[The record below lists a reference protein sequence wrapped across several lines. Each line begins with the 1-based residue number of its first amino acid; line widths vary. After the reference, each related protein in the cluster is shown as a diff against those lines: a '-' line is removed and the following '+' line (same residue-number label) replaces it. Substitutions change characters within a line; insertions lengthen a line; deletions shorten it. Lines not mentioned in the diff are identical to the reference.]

1 MDPARTE
8 AGQMELRHLRYFVAV
23 AEELNFTR
31 AAERLGINQPPLS
44 LQIRQ
49 LEKEIGTPLFRRKAR
64 GVELTNA
71 GKLLLEETRIILK
84 QVERTKTDVR
94 RRGRGETGRIIIGSS
109 GGTYFHPLIPTIIRE
124 YRTNYPDIALFPA
137 ASNTPLLAARL
148 QAGQIDVA
156 ILRPPLGDSEG
167 LALEPLVDEP
177 DVIVVPRG
185 HPLSAKASAPLSALA
200 EDTFVLFPRE
210 LNPGNYDLII
220 GACLRAGFRPKL
232 GQEAPQI
239 ISAVPMVAAGLGV
252 SIVPASIARICRDGV
267 AHLSIEGDAP
277 RALIS
282 LAHRRDDRSAAVQNF
297 VAVARQAMRAAKL
310 IERAKVPQH

>member
-1 MDPARTE
+1 
-8 AGQMELRHLRYFVAV
+8 MELRHLRYFVAV

-49 LEKEIGTPLFRRKAR
+49 LEKEMGTPLFRRKTR

-71 GKLLLEETRIILK
+71 GKLMLEEARLILK
-84 QVERTKTDVR
+84 QVEQAKNGVR
-94 RRGRGETGRIIIGSS
+94 RRGRGETGRINIGSS

-124 YRTNYPDIALFPA
+124 YRTDYPDVVLYPA
-137 ASNTPLLAARL
+137 ASNTPLLVARL

-156 ILRPPLGDSEG
+156 ILRPPISDSEG

-177 DVIVVPRG
+177 AVIVVPGG
-185 HPLSAKASAPLSALA
+185 HPLSARTSAPLIALA
-200 EDTFVLFPRE
+200 EEALVMFPRE
-210 LNPGNYDLII
+210 LNPSNYDSVIA
-220 GACLRAGFRPKL
+220 ACIRSGFRPKL
-232 GQEAPQI
+232 GQEAPQVVAI
-239 ISAVPMVAAGLGV
+239 IPMVAAGLGV
-252 SIVPASIARICRDGV
+252 SLVPRSLARICRDGV
-267 AHLSIEGDAP
+267 ALLSIEGDGP

-297 VAVARQAMRAAKL
+297 VAVARRAMRAAKL
-310 IERAKVPQH
+310 IERAQVPQH